1 MRNDTVQQK
10 GFGSILFL
18 RPVFNICVQRQ
29 KGRMFIS
36 NLLFKIGGGGG
47 GGGKVQIHV
56 VHFVDKRISIS
67 TYVLMFLLMTSFLF
81 DQIF

>member
-1 MRNDTVQQK
+1 M
-10 GFGSILFL
+10 
-18 RPVFNICVQRQ
+18 FNICVQRQ

-67 TYVLMFLLMTSFLF
+67 TYVHINDVISIRSNTLTIILPMKICNNNNRF
-81 DQIF
+81 